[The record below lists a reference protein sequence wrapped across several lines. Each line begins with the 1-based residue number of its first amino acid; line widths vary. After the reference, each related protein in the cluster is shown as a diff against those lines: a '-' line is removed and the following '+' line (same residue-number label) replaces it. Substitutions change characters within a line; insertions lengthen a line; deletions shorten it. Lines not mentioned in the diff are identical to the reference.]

1 MLNWPVS
8 LDQAETPPGTSDDEI
23 EASHLRETH
32 PRSSE
37 VDERFDG
44 DPPDSSSGSIER
56 VRDEAER
63 KLGRYE
69 LVYHI
74 ASGGM
79 ASVYLA
85 RVKGPG
91 GFERAVAIKRIHPH
105 LARKR
110 EFIHMFLDEARILSR
125 LTHPNVSS
133 ALDFGEVEG
142 TYFLAMEYLSGV
154 TLAHLIGEVC
164 REPERLRSRAWQTF
178 AARILADA
186 AEGLHAAHELRDE
199 REKPLGLV
207 HRDVS
212 PHNVFVTYDGAV
224 KVMDF
229 GVALARGRL
238 HHTTAGT
245 IKGKLGYMAPEH
257 ASGKPIDRQADVWSL
272 GVCAWEALTGRRL
285 FRRGNEMD
293 SILAVQTATI
303 PKPSSIVPSVDR
315 ELDAIV
321 LRALER
327 DRTQRYATARE
338 LGAAFEDYVQKA
350 GQPSGPRALAV
361 WLDPFFPERRARD
374 IEIVKTTLHL
384 HSESTVLKVETPKPA
399 KPPPKKRSRAGRILL
414 VLGVVL
420 TPIGLVLGYVVT
432 QALMSLDAEEPARP
446 VAREPIVATREEE
459 RVQPVMDE
467 RVAAVPIDVRDPIEA
482 QDSIEA
488 QDPIEA
494 ETQGET
500 AEPIEATDPVDEAL
514 GVGETSMRDVA
525 PEQVGQGTVSFAAR
539 GGWAE
544 VYVDGRLRGETPFS
558 IRLPAGTHA
567 ATFRFG
573 NGSTVRRRF
582 VVRANGRAS
591 VSASAI
597 GR

>member
-1 MLNWPVS
+1 VLNWPVS
-8 LDQAETPPGTSDDEI
+8 VDQAETPPGTPGPDED

-32 PRSSE
+32 PRSGE
-37 VDERFDG
+37 AERFDG
-44 DPPDSSSGSIER
+44 EPPDSSSSIER
-56 VRDEAER
+56 VRDEAEK

-154 TLAHLIGEVC
+154 TLAQLIVEVC
-164 REPERLRSRAWQTF
+164 RERDRLASRTWQAF

-199 REKPLGLV
+199 RGKPLGLV

-303 PKPSSIVPSVDR
+303 PPPSSIVPSVDPA
-315 ELDAIV
+315 LDAIV

-327 DRTQRYATARE
+327 DRAPRYATARE
-338 LGAAFEDYVQKA
+338 LGAALEDFVQRA
-350 GQPSGPRALAV
+350 GQSAGPRALAV
-361 WLDPFFPERRARD
+361 WLEPFFPERRARD

-384 HSESTVLKVETPKPA
+384 HSESTVLKPDEPKTA
-399 KPPPKKRSRAGRILL
+399 DLPPRRRSRTASI
-414 VLGVVL
+414 VLGLGIVL
-420 TPIGLVLGYVVT
+420 TPVGLLLGYAAT
-432 QALMSLDAEEPARP
+432 QAVLALGRGEPESTA
-446 VAREPIVATREEE
+446 AREPTVVPRPEVPEIAARE
-459 RVQPVMDE
+459 Q
-467 RVAAVPIDVRDPIEA
+467 PIDEAVTEASETEVAGAIDTEAIADPIEA
-482 QDSIEA
+482 ADPVEESDPVEA
-488 QDPIEA
+488 S
-494 ETQGET
+494 GET
-500 AEPIEATDPVDEAL
+500 
-514 GVGETSMRDVA
+514 ETAMRELA
-525 PEQVGQGTVSFAAR
+525 PEQAGQGTVSFAAR

-558 IRLPAGTHA
+558 TRLAAGPHV

-573 NGSTVRRRF
+573 NGHTVRRRF
-582 VVRANGRAS
+582 TVRPGGRAS
-591 VSASAI
+591 VSASAT